1 MQPYRI
7 KSVEPL
13 PRFSQETREKALI
26 EAGYNTFLVPA
37 KYVTIDLI
45 SDSGTGAMT
54 TNQWAAMLKARE
66 DFSGQESFER
76 FVAAAQ
82 DLTGFDHI
90 QPVHQGRS
98 AESMLFQLILKKGD
112 VVFANNHFETTRA
125 NIEAMGCKAID
136 LPSNEL
142 PFLGN
147 IDIDGLE
154 KGIRKWKHARLV
166 ILTLTNNIKGGQPAS
181 LRNIERTREITKRHN
196 ITLVFDAC
204 RFADNAYLIKE
215 HNRLR
220 ASIKTICRRMFDNCD
235 IAYLSNKKDGL
246 VNIGGFIALR
256 SAKLHGELTSEIIRR
271 EAYPTSGGLAARDL
285 AAMTLGLADAV
296 DEDFLRAHISSVRY
310 LASKLKKHRVDV
322 FEPVGGHGVVI
333 MPKKGRYFAFTLAA
347 QVFVKT
353 GVRGGVF
360 ERYLRLAVPR
370 RVYTREHL
378 DYVAESIGKV
388 YAKELPKLRLVN
400 KPREFFNFFAQFTLT

>member
-13 PRFSQETREKALI
+13 PRFSQQTRKKALI

-37 KYVTIDLI
+37 KYVTIDLV

-54 TNQWAAMLKARE
+54 ANQWAAMLRARE
-66 DFSGQESFER
+66 DFSGQESFEQ
-76 FVAAAQ
+76 FVKAAQ
-82 DLTGFDHI
+82 DLTGFNYI
-90 QPVHQGRS
+90 QPVHQGRG
-98 AESMLFQLILKKGD
+98 AESMLFELILKKGD
-112 VVFANNHFETTRA
+112 IVLANNHFETTRA
-125 NIEAMGCKAID
+125 NIEAMGCHAID
-136 LPSNEL
+136 LPSKEL

-147 IDIDGLE
+147 IDIDRL
-154 KGIRKWKHARLV
+154 RKITRKSQHIKLV
-166 ILTLTNNIKGGQPAS
+166 ILTLTSNIKGGQPAS
-181 LRNIERTREITKRHN
+181 LENIEKTREITRRHR

-204 RFADNAYLIKE
+204 RFADNAYFIKE
-215 HNRLR
+215 NSKMR
-220 ASIKTICRRMFDNCD
+220 ASIKTICRHMFDNCD

-256 SAKLHGELTSEIIRR
+256 NAKLHDKLASEIIRR

-285 AAMTLGLADAV
+285 AAMTLGLSDAV
-296 DEDFLRAHISSVRY
+296 DEDFLRAHISSIRY
-310 LASKLKKHRVDV
+310 LAGKLKKYRVDV

-333 MPKKGRYFAFTLAA
+333 LPKKGRYSAFALAA
-347 QVFVKT
+347 QVFIKS
-353 GVRGGVF
+353 GIRGGVF
-360 ERYLRLAVPR
+360 EHYLRLAIPR

-388 YAKELPKLRLVN
+388 YAKELPRLRLVK
-400 KPREFFNFFAQFTLT
+400 KPRIFFNFFAQFTVV